1 MTNNNDNNDFIVK
14 PPKGKWFEN
23 YWKPAVA
30 WLYLVICAFDFL
42 FGPLFFGWYSFVV
55 KSQLI
60 QNWTPLTLQ
69 GGGLFH
75 LAFASIMGIT
85 AWRHPYSQFGN
96 SGYPQQNQYP
106 RQPQTQYPTNPNTPR
121 KNQRLDIN
129 GDPI

>member
-1 MTNNNDNNDFIVK
+1 MDNNNNEQEFIVK

-23 YWKPAVA
+23 YWKPSVA

-42 FGPLFFGWYSFVV
+42 IGPLFFGWYSFVV

-85 AWRHPYSQFGN
+85 AWRHPYNSLQVGN
-96 SGYPQQNQYP
+96 QSYQQRPYLNTNTLQHTQQVKP
-106 RQPQTQYPTNPNTPR
+106 R
-121 KNQRLDIN
+121 RLDSN